1 MRSTLTLTLLT
12 LLASALAAPAPISNN
27 DIANPDHILHLPA
40 TKTGNGNNNALSSR
54 QEDRCDWDS
63 FCLPE
68 YQKCVKSCK
77 SLSNSDW

>member
-12 LLASALAAPAPISNN
+12 ILASALAAPAPISNN

-54 QEDRCDWDS
+54 
-63 FCLPE
+63 
-68 YQKCVKSCK
+68 
-77 SLSNSDW
+77 